1 VPPLLEISNKV
12 EEDLI
17 TSRLRDV
24 VEQKALELIGLV
36 KAGQPMSE
44 VIAQEG
50 LDWKN
55 VVGAKRDSA
64 EVNRAIINKAFS
76 AVTDE
81 SGVVYLSVPVGV
93 SDHAVV
99 RVSNVL
105 FPTDDDLDQE
115 SQSVLRQ
122 QIEEEK
128 KASSWATYVRDIRQQ
143 AQVEI
148 YYERL

>member
-1 VPPLLEISNKV
+1 
-12 EEDLI
+12 
-17 TSRLRDV
+17 
-24 VEQKALELIGLV
+24 
-36 KAGQPMSE
+36 MSE

-105 FPTDDDLDQE
+105 FPTDDDLDHE